1 LGERKT
7 VIRAGYGRIYGRING
22 VNQVLVPLLGPGLLQ
37 GVICNGAVAPSLAPA
52 GTAPGTCLGSG
63 AATPANAFRIGTD
76 GLTAPLPAASP
87 TLAQPFF
94 PGGTNPN
101 AGDATALDPNY
112 RPNRTDNINIS
123 VQRQISAKST
133 FEVGYIGRISRND
146 YMEVNLDAVPYMETL
161 GGQSFAQAF
170 SNLWQSLCGGAYPCT
185 STVAA
190 ASAPVQP
197 FLEAALGGT
206 SSAYCKGFA
215 SCTAAFATN
224 QASNIKNA
232 LVSTLWSA
240 LNNAA
245 AGQPWTGGR
254 TMISSPLNGGT
265 NQATSIAL
273 VGSYGSSNYNALY
286 TSFKT
291 SDWHGLTAMSNF
303 TWSRGLGTAAY
314 AQYNSSTTALDAYHM
329 SGNYGAQLF
338 DVKFVYNASMYWQP
352 PIFRGN
358 HGVAGKLLGG
368 WTISPLFT
376 AQSGF
381 PIAVGYSPGAFTQA
395 FGESSSSS
403 VNSNAENAVGAAPYT
418 GTTSTKYGV
427 LPTSGGIGTNNPYG
441 VNMFSNPAAVYS
453 EFRPCI
459 LGMDT
464 SCGGY
469 ANLRGLPRWN
479 LDASVVKD
487 FGIVKERVGA
497 TLIFAFTNVMNHNV
511 LSNPT
516 ISLTSPTTFGRITTQ
531 SNTPRNM
538 EFGLRIHF

>member
-1 LGERKT
+1 VYR
-7 VIRAGYGRIYGRING
+7 
-22 VNQVLVPLLGPGLLQ
+22 
-37 GVICNGAVAPSLAPA
+37 
-52 GTAPGTCLGSG
+52 
-63 AATPANAFRIGTD
+63 
-76 GLTAPLPAASP
+76 LTAVFFIKTSYFLENASNEGFLWPA
-87 TLAQPFF
+87 
-94 PGGTNPN
+94 
-101 AGDATALDPNY
+101 
-112 RPNRTDNINIS
+112 
-123 VQRQISAKST
+123 
-133 FEVGYIGRISRND
+133 
-146 YMEVNLDAVPYMETL
+146 
-161 GGQSFAQAF
+161 
-170 SNLWQSLCGGAYPCT
+170 SLCLRP
-185 STVAA
+185 SN
-190 ASAPVQP
+190 
-197 FLEAALGGT
+197 
-206 SSAYCKGFA
+206 KG
-215 SCTAAFATN
+215 
-224 QASNIKNA
+224 
-232 LVSTLWSA
+232 VVGLWDE
-240 LNNAA
+240 
-245 AGQPWTGGR
+245 T
-254 TMISSPLNGGT
+254 
-265 NQATSIAL
+265 
-273 VGSYGSSNYNALY
+273 
-286 TSFKT
+286 
-291 SDWHGLTAMSNF
+291 
-303 TWSRGLGTAAY
+303 
-314 AQYNSSTTALDAYHM
+314 
-329 SGNYGAQLF
+329 
-338 DVKFVYNASMYWQP
+338 
-352 PIFRGN
+352 
-358 HGVAGKLLGG
+358 GKLLGG